1 MAFWGNSF
9 VFNDIPCDDYDLML
23 YDVGSTAQSS
33 GNFASGVSII
43 EETLPSRYKPHFYG
57 VKVLI
62 VGNDTTVIIDI
73 YLLD

>member
-1 MAFWGNSF
+1 MAFLGNYF

-57 VKVLI
+57 VKFDKKL
-62 VGNDTTVIIDI
+62 
-73 YLLD
+73 

>member
-23 YDVGSTAQSS
+23 YDVGSTAQGS

-43 EETLPSRYKPHFYG
+43 EETLPSRYKLTSTESSSIRSWNLQWSL
-57 VKVLI
+57 V
-62 VGNDTTVIIDI
+62 
-73 YLLD
+73 